1 MTLKQLFENKKVFS
15 TGGVSVSEVEKAE
28 KELAVSF
35 PEEYKELL
43 LEYGAISVGTHEI
56 AALGVEGY
64 LNVVVLTK
72 EERQLAPNNDL
83 EEYIVIQNI
92 GSEGMLIVLDSG
104 GNVFEYANGKHK
116 QIYKDFYS
124 YLKMEVCV

>member
-1 MTLKQLFENKKVFS
+1 MKLKQLFENKNVFS

-43 LEYGAISVGTHEI
+43 VEYGAISVGTHEI

-64 LNVVVLTK
+64 LNVVNLTI

-83 EEYIVIQNI
+83 EEYIIIQNI
-92 GSEGMLIVLDSG
+92 GSEGMLIVLDSEG
-104 GNVFEYANGKHK
+104 TVYEYATGELK

-124 YLKMEVCV
+124 YLKMEICV

>member
-1 MTLKQLFENKKVFS
+1 MKLKQLFENKKVFS
-15 TGGVSVSEVEKAE
+15 TGGVPLSEVENAE

-43 LEYGAISVGTHEI
+43 VEYGAISVGTHEI

-64 LNVVVLTK
+64 LNVIELTK

-83 EEYIVIQNI
+83 EQNIVIQNI
-92 GSEGMLIVLDSG
+92 GSEGLLIVLDSE
-104 GNVFEYANGKHK
+104 GNVYEYANGEFK